1 MSWARTPLSFAVLV
15 PLTLACGDP
24 PPPEAA
30 PDRASV
36 PAQLE
41 SLTAAAESLYQ
52 AGEYGRTRETWTV
65 ALNLIQSG
73 RDHAAEA
80 RILTSL
86 GLTEWRLGDYKG
98 ARARTEEARTILE
111 AHGPRALLPRTY
123 NALGLIAWDQ
133 GRLSEAA
140 ELWRRTMELAREVGD
155 REYVD
160 KPAMNLGLWYAGI
173 GDLARAWESFD
184 ASLTAGR
191 KLGIRP
197 LELRSLV
204 NLAMVANRMG
214 EPRLALAWLDS
225 AAAAGVEEDFLA
237 DDNYRSQLAMAAWAM
252 GDPGVA
258 LAGLDSAVRKARRSG
273 LRQSEAANLT
283 LMADIYWEAGD
294 LARALGLHAEAEAI
308 HGELD
313 LPSEQG
319 QNLHS
324 AARIRAAMGH
334 RQQAEELASRALS
347 LHQRA
352 EDLSYQLDDR
362 LLLAEVGAAGHLGEA
377 RRLAARL
384 STRSART
391 KVGLAEARLAS
402 GAGRPQQV
410 LRALGSF
417 ATDLA
422 DGLSTEISEAEALR
436 TRSYA
441 SLKQWDSAAA
451 AGRRAVAALERMR
464 RSHGSSLLRASYA
477 SSRTGTY
484 ADLVSALVAL
494 GRTEEAFAVSD
505 APRGGSGLGLG
516 SSGELEHRL
525 TPGSPG
531 VELLRRVASLENEI
545 QTREDE
551 GLDSGELRDRL
562 RRTEREYEI
571 AVLSSGGRSAR
582 VGHQDGRVREIRE
595 ALAADELMLAYLVG
609 PDELFVFSVTRQ
621 LTEVQVVPVRAQEI
635 EARVRLARQLLADPT
650 APVEEA
656 EAVLRT
662 LSQWLLGP
670 LERASGV
677 RRLVIVPHGA
687 LAYLPFAALRTR
699 AGEYLVQ
706 PYSLVHLPSVA
717 FASRR
722 GMQLLR
728 PTGGA
733 PEVTAFAPLPRTLP
747 ATAAEVRALGR
758 AQRARVL
765 LGRQAS
771 ESALRQALRSGAV
784 AHVATHGVLNG
795 MNPLF
800 SRIELGPGR
809 PGSTLDDGRL
819 EVHEVLG
826 LEIQSPLVFLSG
838 CETGL
843 GPGASRRYSP
853 GEDYATLA
861 AAFLGAGAGQV
872 VATLWAIPDTGAAVF
887 ATRFYREL
895 GRTGTAEALASAQRV
910 LLAQRRFRHPYYWA
924 GYRLSGLDSIRW
936 QAAVS

>member
-1 MSWARTPLSFAVLV
+1 LS
-15 PLTLACGDP
+15 T
-24 PPPEAA
+24 
-30 PDRASV
+30 
-36 PAQLE
+36 
-41 SLTAAAESLYQ
+41 AAESLYQ
-52 AGEYGRTRETWTV
+52 AGEYGRTREAWTA

-111 AHGPRALLPRTY
+111 AHGPRVLLPRTY

-140 ELWRRTMELAREVGD
+140 ELWQRTMEIAHEVGD
-155 REYVD
+155 QEYVD

-184 ASLTAGR
+184 ASLGAGR
-191 KLGIRP
+191 RLKIRP

-225 AAAAGVEEDFLA
+225 ASAAGVEEDFLA
-237 DDNYRSQLAMAAWAM
+237 EDNYRSQLAAAAWAM

-258 LAGLDSAVRKARRSG
+258 LAGLDSGVRKARRSG

-313 LPSEQG
+313 LPTEQG

-324 AARIRAAMGH
+324 AARIRAAMGQ
-334 RQQAEELASRALS
+334 RQQAEELVSRALT
-347 LHQRA
+347 LHQRS
-352 EDLSYQLDDR
+352 EDLGYQLDDH
-362 LLLAEVGAAGHLGEA
+362 LLLAELGAVGHLGEA

-384 STRSART
+384 ATRLART
-391 KVGLAEARLAS
+391 KVGLAEARVAA
-402 GAGRPQQV
+402 GAGKPHQV
-410 LRALGSF
+410 LQALAAS
-417 ATDLA
+417 ATDLGE
-422 DGLSTEISEAEALR
+422 GLSSEISEAEALR
-436 TRSYA
+436 ARSYG
-441 SLKQWDSAAA
+441 SLKQWDSAAT
-451 AGRRAVAALERMR
+451 AGRRAVAAVERAQR
-464 RSHGSSLLRASYA
+464 THGSTLLRASYA
-477 SSRTGTY
+477 SSRTGIY
-484 ADLVSALVAL
+484 ADLVKALLAL
-494 GRTEEAFAVSD
+494 GQTDEAFALSD

-516 SSGELEHRL
+516 SSELEHRS
-525 TPGSPG
+525 TFGSPG
-531 VELLRRVASLENEI
+531 VELLRRIGLLENEI
-545 QTREDE
+545 GTREEE
-551 GLDSGELRDRL
+551 GLEAGELRDQL
-562 RRTEREYEI
+562 RRTEREYEL
-571 AVLSSGGRSAR
+571 AHLSAGGRPA
-582 VGHQDGRVREIRE
+582 GAGQLDGRTSAIRD
-595 ALAADELMLAYLVG
+595 ALGADELMLAYLVA
-609 PDELFVFSVTRQ
+609 PEELFVFSVTRQ
-621 LTEVQVVPVRAQEI
+621 GIEVQVVPVRAQEI

-650 APVEEA
+650 VPAEEA
-656 EAVLRT
+656 GPVLRT

-670 LERASGV
+670 LERQSGA

-687 LAYLPFAALRTR
+687 LAYLPFGALKTR

-706 PYSLVHLPSVA
+706 RYSLVHLPSA
-717 FASRR
+717 GFASRR
-722 GMQLLR
+722 ETQPSP

-733 PEVTAFAPLPRTLP
+733 FEVTALAPLPRALP
-747 ATAAEVRALGR
+747 ATASEVRALGR
-758 AQRARVL
+758 SQHARVL
-765 LGRQAS
+765 LGREAS
-771 ESALRQALRSGAV
+771 ESALRQALRSGTV

-800 SRIELGPGR
+800 SRIELAPGR
-809 PGSTLDDGRL
+809 PGSTIDDGRL

-861 AAFLGAGAGQV
+861 AAFLSAGARQV

-887 ATRFYREL
+887 ASRFYREL
-895 GRTGTAEALASAQRV
+895 GRTGTAEALASAQRA
-910 LLAQRRFRHPYYWA
+910 LLTERRFRHPYYWA
-924 GYRLSGLDSIRW
+924 GYRLAGLESIQGR
-936 QAAVS
+936 AVS